1 MASSTPEPEPD
12 AALAALEDLVVAI
25 RRTQVLLDDAVTR
38 AETLR
43 NRRLAG
49 QAYREIIPGEQRPA
63 VVEMVSESI
72 TRLVEAGS
80 RFRRAQA
87 RALRDEGLTMEASAH
102 LFGVT
107 RQRVSHLL
115 NVRAARESAA
125 RLPQVES

>member
-1 MASSTPEPEPD
+1 MASLPSEPAPD
-12 AALAALEDLVVAI
+12 AALAALDELVVAI
-25 RRTQVLLDDAVTR
+25 RHTQVLLDDAVAR

-43 NRRLAG
+43 VRRLAG
-49 QAYREIIPGEQRPA
+49 HAYRDIVPSEQRPA

-87 RALRDEGLTMEASAH
+87 RALRDEGLTMEAIAG

-115 NVRAARESAA
+115 SGAASRERGTPS
-125 RLPQVES
+125 PQLEA